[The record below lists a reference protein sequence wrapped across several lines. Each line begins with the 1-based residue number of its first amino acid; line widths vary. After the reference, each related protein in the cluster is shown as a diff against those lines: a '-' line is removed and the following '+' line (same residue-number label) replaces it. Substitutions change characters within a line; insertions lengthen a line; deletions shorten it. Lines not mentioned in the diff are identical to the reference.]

1 MCITHYCAFR
11 WGLKS
16 NNLIPNEFF
25 RTHLLFKLCSPK
37 GKMVM
42 TKIWDGWE
50 NNILMFLR
58 SLTKVEFPWK
68 MLFSLTKPL
77 RSHTKRPRS
86 LQTFCAPLRNFT
98 YTVHCIPPRNF
109 VFTCKTFVFAQETFA
124 FTYKTFAFAR
134 KTFNVLHSS
143 EKLCIWSQ
151 NFCVHSK
158 KLCINFAKLLWETLH
173 LLTKVLR
180 YLRKFLFARTTFAFA
195 QKNKNKTKN
204 IRLQRKFL
212 GWTQMFQ

>member
-11 WGLKS
+11 WGLKN

-50 NNILMFLR
+50 NNILMFLH

-77 RSHTKRPRS
+77 RSHTKRLRS
-86 LQTFCAPLRNFT
+86 LKTFCAPLRNLA

-109 VFTCKTFVFAQETFA
+109 VFPCKTFVFAQETFA
-124 FTYKTFAFAR
+124 FTYKTFALPEKLCVCSQMFCTPPR
-134 KTFNVLHSS
+134 NFVFDHKTFVFTRKNFASTLQIFY
-143 EKLCIWSQ
+143 EKLCI
-151 NFCVHSK
+151 C
-158 KLCINFAKLLWETLH
+158 
-173 LLTKVLR
+173 
-180 YLRKFLFARTTFAFA
+180 
-195 QKNKNKTKN
+195 
-204 IRLQRKFL
+204 
-212 GWTQMFQ
+212 